1 MTKEEWRKLPKRRG
15 MKVYTAKFNAIS
27 RVRPCGMCEWT
38 VESLY
43 KDMATCRR
51 TTGEDNIDRAAFPCE
66 MLYTEEQAAPY
77 MKK

>member
-1 MTKEEWRKLPKRRG
+1 MAKEEWRRLPKRQG
-15 MKVYTAKFNAIS
+15 MKVYTAKFNAYS

-51 TTGEDNIDRAAFPCE
+51 TTGGGR
-66 MLYTEEQAAPY
+66 TT
-77 MKK
+77 